1 MSQVI
6 KPVAPVPERGSPLFV
21 GRPNLGERA
30 VFDALVDGM
39 FARRWLTNNGPLVQQ
54 LEAELCGYLG
64 VRHCIPVAN
73 ATLGLQVV
81 CQALELTG
89 EVIMP
94 AFTFVATAHSVR
106 WQGVEPVFC
115 EIDPVTHL
123 LDPEAVER
131 LIGPRTSAIL
141 GVHTWGR
148 GCHPER
154 LEEIAQRHGLELYF
168 DAAHAFGCRHGGK
181 MIGNFGRCEVFS
193 FHATKFFNTAEG
205 GAIATNDDALA
216 ARIRLMINF
225 GFSGFDCVEDL
236 GTNAKMSEIHA
247 AMGLACF
254 AGLDAIT
261 AANRRNFSHYQSR
274 LGALAGVRV
283 YAYEGIGESNQ
294 QYVILEIDAAEA
306 GFNRDELMAALH
318 AEDIFVRR
326 YFFPGCHRMEPYVSR
341 HAPAPTL
348 PATDKLCQQVLVLP
362 TGTAVSTED
371 VVRVCERIAHF
382 ADLCLSRPQSVERV
396 PATEAD

>member
-1 MSQVI
+1 
-6 KPVAPVPERGSPLFV
+6 
-21 GRPNLGERA
+21 
-30 VFDALVDGM
+30 
-39 FARRWLTNNGPLVQQ
+39 
-54 LEAELCGYLG
+54 
-64 VRHCIPVAN
+64 
-73 ATLGLQVV
+73 
-81 CQALELTG
+81 
-89 EVIMP
+89 
-94 AFTFVATAHSVR
+94 
-106 WQGVEPVFC
+106 
-115 EIDPVTHL
+115 
-123 LDPEAVER
+123 
-131 LIGPRTSAIL
+131 
-141 GVHTWGR
+141 
-148 GCHPER
+148 
-154 LEEIAQRHGLELYF
+154 
-168 DAAHAFGCRHGGK
+168 
-181 MIGNFGRCEVFS
+181 
-193 FHATKFFNTAEG
+193 
-205 GAIATNDDALA
+205 
-216 ARIRLMINF
+216 
-225 GFSGFDCVEDL
+225 
-236 GTNAKMSEIHA
+236 MSEIHA

-341 HAPAPTL
+341 QATAPTL